1 MIDRITHI
9 LSLIEGAALRIR
21 FFLKKRLI
29 RLFLFYK
36 NIPFAGFKNETFF
49 LRIRKNTFNKCRRSV
64 RLTPLD

>member
-1 MIDRITHI
+1 MIDMIIH
-9 LSLIEGAALRIR
+9 SASSIEGIFFGIR
-21 FFLKKRLI
+21 VFLKKRLI

-49 LRIRKNTFNKCRRSV
+49 LRIRKNTLNKCRRSV